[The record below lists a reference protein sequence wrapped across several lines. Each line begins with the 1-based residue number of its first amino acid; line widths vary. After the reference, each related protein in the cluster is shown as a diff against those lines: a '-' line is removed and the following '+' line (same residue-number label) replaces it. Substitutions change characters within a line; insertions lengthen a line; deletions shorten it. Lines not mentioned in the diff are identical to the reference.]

1 MFWITSDPSLIGS
14 PCPSTGPVAL
24 STQLRPIWMS
34 LRIILLYGNPIYM
47 LTTSFMIM
55 VILIIYLFI
64 YATKVKIYLC
74 LEEAFAVL
82 SILKQNSRSNMFF
95 FRYKNCDTSSTFD
108 DEKRVSLEQRRLP
121 GGVYLFLS
129 KTH

>member
-1 MFWITSDPSLIGS
+1 MLTFDPSLIGG
-14 PCPSTGPVAL
+14 PCSSTEPVAL
-24 STQLRPIWMS
+24 SPQLGPIWMS
-34 LRIILLYGNPIYM
+34 LRIILLYVNPIYM

-82 SILKQNSRSNMFF
+82 SKQNSRSNMFF

-108 DEKRVSLEQRRLP
+108 DEKRVSLEP
-121 GGVYLFLS
+121 GGCQKVFIFFI
-129 KTH
+129 